1 MLKLKVLLTKMAEML
16 KNLSDNKVDMTS
28 PIYNYDTNASSDDDD
43 YNLNTAINNL
53 AWINNVATDS
63 NHNKIS
69 VKKMFTE
76 ILNQIKTNT
85 DFIKSLQ
92 TDTFAPTSSLPVHP
106 GNQYWVTSTNS
117 YKTGCTGYCRFQK
130 VGKIVYCTFSLTAR
144 GGTGSPSGV
153 IIKDSQVFNIPTGF
167 RPKAGS
173 DGSVR
178 KEYFSAIVISKT
190 GVPLGTWAYA
200 TSSGK
205 ISYDRSSDAEV
216 IMGSGFWLTS

>member
-1 MLKLKVLLTKMAEML
+1 MGGMLFWYPRPAR
-16 KNLSDNKVDMTS
+16 
-28 PIYNYDTNASSDDDD
+28 
-43 YNLNTAINNL
+43 
-53 AWINNVATDS
+53 
-63 NHNKIS
+63 
-69 VKKMFTE
+69 
-76 ILNQIKTNT
+76 QIRKRRAPHE
-85 DFIKSLQ
+85 DHLQ
-92 TDTFAPTSSLPVHP
+92 RRPRGRMP
-106 GNQYWVTSTNS
+106 
-117 YKTGCTGYCRFQK
+117 R
-130 VGKIVYCTFSLTAR
+130 R

-178 KEYFSAIVISKT
+178 KEYFSVIVISKT